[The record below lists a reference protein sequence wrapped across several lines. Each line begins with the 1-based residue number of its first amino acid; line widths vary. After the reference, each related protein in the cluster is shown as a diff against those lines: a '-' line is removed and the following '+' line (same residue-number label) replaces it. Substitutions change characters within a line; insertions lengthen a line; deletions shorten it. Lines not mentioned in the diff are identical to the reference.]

1 MAAFISRLGG
11 ILLLAAAAAAA
22 ATTAFAGSWPAAP
35 IRMVVPYPPGGA
47 TDFSA
52 RVYAEQLARI
62 LGQPV
67 VVENK
72 AGAAGEIGAQA
83 VVNAKPDGYTV
94 LLGAVGSLAINSLL
108 PSKQQQYAF
117 PESLRGVSMAT
128 TTPLAVVVR
137 ADLPARDI
145 QELIA
150 LAKRRPGELSYGSAG
165 YGSSQHMV
173 AEKFQLAT
181 GTRLLHVPYKG
192 SGPALADLMGGQV
205 DMVFDTMPTLMSQV
219 ANPKLR
225 FIGVTTAARAPA
237 LPDVPTL
244 QEQGIAGYDL
254 STRYAMLAPRDTPD
268 QVVQRLSAA
277 MRQAAGQPS
286 VRQAMAG
293 QGATAV
299 PTTPQQTDQALRDEI
314 AIWADVVKNA
324 DLK

>member
-1 MAAFISRLGG
+1 MTAFLSRLGG
-11 ILLLAAAAAAA
+11 VLLLAAA
-22 ATTAFAGSWPAAP
+22 TTALAGSWPAAP

-52 RVYAEQLARI
+52 RVYAEELARI

-137 ADLPARDI
+137 ADLPVRDI
-145 QELIA
+145 QELVA

-244 QEQGIAGYDL
+244 QEQGVAGYDL

-277 MRQAAGQPS
+277 MRQAAAQPS

-299 PTTPQQTDQALRDEI
+299 PTSPQQTDQALRDEI

>member
-11 ILLLAAAAAAA
+11 ILLLAAAA
-22 ATTAFAGSWPAAP
+22 TAFAGSWPAAP

-277 MRQAAGQPS
+277 MRQAAGLPS